1 MYYKV
6 LILLL
11 VGSMTFAL
19 DDDSYGNPYGLSN
32 DGMDLP
38 YSPRYRFKL
47 YPQKRRFDGLSASF
61 NHMRTSTILQDLMN
75 EMRARNGENIK

>member
-1 MYYKV
+1 
-6 LILLL
+6 
-11 VGSMTFAL
+11 MTFAL
-19 DDDSYGNPYGLSN
+19 EDVYNSDYGNPYGLSN

>member
-1 MYYKV
+1 MYYKVSTKYHEHEYINYTKFELLEHIFQV

-19 DDDSYGNPYGLSN
+19 EDFYNPYGNPYGLSN

-38 YSPRYRFKL
+38 YSPRYR
-47 YPQKRRFDGLSASF
+47 
-61 NHMRTSTILQDLMN
+61 
-75 EMRARNGENIK
+75 